1 MAWFNEGVVHECGF
15 VLDFTTFCPDAYAV
29 CLGRGGAYE
38 CYERALAELE
48 DYGEESGGASARYA
62 AQKSE
67 MREVVEQRI
76 KMHLESNEVAWQ
88 SNAQRARDAADAAAA
103 SDATGEEHWRVLAA
117 MWADVE
123 ECWTI
128 AIAAKNGAKEDGM
141 PWDWDFSGPEG
152 EECEKG
158 IAEAVAKQKAARESA
173 K

>member
-1 MAWFNEGVVHECGF
+1 MAEFNQAMIMM
-15 VLDFTTFCPDAYAV
+15 TFPDENHYVTHAIRTGTGDGSAFWH
-29 CLGRGGAYE
+29 LK
-38 CYERALAELE
+38 RALANLE
-48 DYGEESGGASARYA
+48 DYGEVGGGASARYA

-103 SDATGEEHWRVLAA
+103 SDATGEELAA
-117 MWADVE
+117 VWEDVE

-128 AIAAKNGAKEDGM
+128 AIAAKNGAKEDGY